1 LLHCTISIALHHFK
15 RIFVHCIILPL
26 DGHGSPEART
36 AMDPI
41 TRQRRGLLIVL
52 SSPSGA
58 GKSTISRM
66 VLDADQDVT
75 MSVSATTRPKRPG
88 EVENVDYH
96 FVDDREFDRLIEAG
110 EFVEWAPVFGYRYGT
125 PKAPVKAALR
135 DGRDILFDI
144 DWQGT
149 QQLHSAMGEDLVR
162 IFILPPSMAELER
175 RLHERGTDPGDVIAD
190 RMQRAAGE
198 ISHWAE
204 YDYVLINADMDGC
217 VANVQTIVAAE
228 RMKRARQAGLVTFVR
243 DLVGPSH

>member
-1 LLHCTISIALHHFK
+1 MQRVK
-15 RIFVHCIILPL
+15 PPL
-26 DGHGSPEART
+26 DGHALPEART
-36 AMDPI
+36 AMDPDEQPF
-41 TRQRRGLLIVL
+41 RRRRGLLIVL

-66 VLDADQDVT
+66 LLGADSDVT

-88 EVENVDYH
+88 EVDDVDYH
-96 FVDDREFDRLIEAG
+96 FVDDAEFDRLIAVG
-110 EFVEWAPVFGYRYGT
+110 DFVEWAPVFGYRYGT
-125 PKAPVKAALR
+125 PKAPVKDALR

-149 QQLHSAMGEDLVR
+149 QQLHAAMGEDLVR

-175 RLHERGTDPGDVIAD
+175 RLRERGTDSEEVIAD

-204 YDYVLINADMDGC
+204 YDYVLINRDMAVC
-217 VANVQTIVAAE
+217 LAQVQTIIAAE
-228 RMKRARQAGLVTFVR
+228 RMKRSRQTGLVSFVR
-243 DLVGPSH
+243 DLAGPQH